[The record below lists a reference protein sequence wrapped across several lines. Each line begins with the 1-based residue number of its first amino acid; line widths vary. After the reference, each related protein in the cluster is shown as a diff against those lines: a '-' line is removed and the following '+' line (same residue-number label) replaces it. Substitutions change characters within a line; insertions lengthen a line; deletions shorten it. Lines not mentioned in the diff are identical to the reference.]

1 MSKVLQIL
9 NVSQHYGK
17 DKQVCALSG
26 VSVEL
31 QKGEFV
37 ALIGHSGSGKSTL
50 LHIASLLETPTSGT
64 VIVNGIVCIPASD
77 RVKTAMRR
85 RSMGFVY
92 QFHHLLQEFSVLE
105 NVMLPQRI
113 AGRKL
118 HTARHNAMSVLE
130 EMGLK
135 DKAECV
141 ISELS
146 GGERQRVAVAR
157 GIVNFPDILLAD
169 EPTGSLDPQMSETV
183 FSVLHR
189 RAKERNLAGLVAT
202 HDHNLARKAD
212 RVLSLDHGI
221 LTEL

>member
-1 MSKVLQIL
+1 MSKVLQVL
-9 NVSQHYGK
+9 DVSQYYGK
-17 DKQVCALSG
+17 DKRICALSG

-64 VIVNGIVCIPASD
+64 VMVNGVVCAPASD

-105 NVMLPQRI
+105 NIMLPQRI

-118 HTARHNAMSVLE
+118 YIARHNAMSVLE

-157 GIVNFPDILLAD
+157 GIVNSPDILLAD
-169 EPTGSLDPQMSETV
+169 EPTGSLDPEMSETV
-183 FSVLHR
+183 FSLLHR

-202 HDHNLARKAD
+202 HDHNLAKKAD